1 MPRMKRG
8 MIVVAVIVGWWAWPE
23 SAPREV
29 GTQRAAV
36 LADGFAVL
44 DGVTDQVV
52 HELDEDGDE
61 LDTIDVRG
69 LPRDTRL
76 VGSRVGPVVVWK
88 AGKQVALAAADRLD
102 RRETFGKNV
111 HHLCEQ
117 TATNAQR
124 FGVAWTEQNG
134 DIWFVHGPAAIALEA
149 SQASAKQP
157 D

>member
-1 MPRMKRG
+1 MPRMKRSG
-8 MIVVAVIVGWWAWPE
+8 MIVIAVVVGWWAWPD

-61 LDTIDVRG
+61 QSTIDVRG

-76 VGSRVGPVVVWK
+76 VGSRVGPVRVTFAGSIGWYWPKVV
-88 AGKQVALAAADRLD
+88 
-102 RRETFGKNV
+102 
-111 HHLCEQ
+111 
-117 TATNAQR
+117 
-124 FGVAWTEQNG
+124 
-134 DIWFVHGPAAIALEA
+134 
-149 SQASAKQP
+149 SS
-157 D
+157 